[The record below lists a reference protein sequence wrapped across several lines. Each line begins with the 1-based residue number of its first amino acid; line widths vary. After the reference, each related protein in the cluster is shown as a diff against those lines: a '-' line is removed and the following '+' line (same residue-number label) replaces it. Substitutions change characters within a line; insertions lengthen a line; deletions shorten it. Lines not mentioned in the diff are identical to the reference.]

1 MFLTAILALTLAQ
14 AAPAHPPRPPDTDQT
29 VPVQRGGR
37 LTINNFAGDVVIHTW
52 SSDSLHVVA
61 RHQSRTKVNIRP
73 TAAGMTVS
81 ASGSMGPAGSVDYD
95 ITAPA
100 WMPIKVE
107 GQFNFITIDGAQAEV
122 SADSVRGDI
131 NIKGGTGFVTAKT
144 IEGEI
149 VVEGARGKVN
159 VSSVNQGIK
168 ISDTSGD
175 ITAESVNGPIA
186 LTGIQSSS
194 VEVSTTNGN
203 ITYEGTLSDGGRYT
217 MTTHN
222 GDLRDERA
230 GKRQRDLYRPDLQ
243 RGVSNRP
250 AAGGAH
256 PARRDAPRQA
266 SDDDARQ
273 GKRRCDARILWRH
286 DSFAKGSGCPSA
298 GPRIDRVRLWSAVVR
313 NPPEGCQRSL
323 VSTRTEDEAP
333 ETQDRG
339 LTRGYGT
346 GDERPSA
353 GCFQGGSGPPPRR
366 VPAGG
371 QQRGLKV
378 LRPPDERERIRE
390 QLDVLTAIRMGNH
403 QLVGVTVGLVANLV
417 VQA

>member
-222 GDLRDERA
+222 GDLVMSVPESASATFTVRTYNGEFRT
-230 GKRQRDLYRPDLQ
+230 DLPLE
-243 RGVSNRP
+243 G
-250 AAGGAH
+250 
-256 PARRDAPRQA
+256 
-266 SDDDARQ
+266 
-273 GKRRCDARILWRH
+273 RI
-286 DSFAKGSGCPSA
+286 
-298 GPRIDRVRLWSAVVR
+298 
-313 NPPEGCQRSL
+313 
-323 VSTRTEDEAP
+323 
-333 ETQDRG
+333 
-339 LTRGYGT
+339 
-346 GDERPSA
+346 
-353 GCFQGGSGPPPRR
+353 
-366 VPAGG
+366 
-371 QQRGLKV
+371 
-378 LRPPDERERIRE
+378 PPDEMHRGKRVTMTLGKGSADVTLESFGGTIRLRKGPAARPRGRE
-390 QLDVLTAIRMGNH
+390 
-403 QLVGVTVGLVANLV
+403 
-417 VQA
+417 